1 MPKSYAAGID
11 SSTQSTKVEIRD
23 LDTGKVVATGRAPH
37 PSTTPPRSEQ
47 DPESWWK
54 ALVKAFSQVD
64 KRYLKAVAAVSIA
77 GQQHG
82 LVMVGEDDEPLRP
95 AKLWNDTES
104 APQAEAMVRDMSPRG
119 WTEAC
124 GSVPGASFTVT
135 KLAWVAENEP
145 ELLERISKLML
156 PHDYLT
162 WRLTGRHVTDRGDA
176 SGTGWWSPR
185 DGVYQR
191 QLLDRFLPGLSN
203 ALPTVCDPDAD
214 VGEVVAEE
222 LGLPANVVVAPGT
235 GDNMAGALGLG
246 LRPGDLAV
254 SIGTSGTAYAVS
266 TTPTADTT
274 GLVAGFADATG
285 NYLPLVCTLNAAKVT
300 EAFRRLLDVD
310 HETLDE
316 LALSA
321 PLGSGGVTLLP
332 YLDGERT
339 PNRPDATGHLSGFR
353 SDVGRPELARAAFEG
368 VACGLLDGVEAL
380 ADAGVEL
387 DQRSFLIG
395 GGAKSAAYRQIMA
408 DLSGRSFVV
417 PEDDETVATGACVQ
431 AAAVSGKEPFA
442 DVAERWGLGA
452 GAMVEPSDAELA
464 AEVSEVRAR
473 YRNLRDSVPDAPQQL
488 AKSEPDPE
496 TDTGQD

>member
-23 LDTGKVVATGRAPH
+23 VGSGDIVATGRASH
-37 PSTTPPRSEQ
+37 PATTPPRSEQ
-47 DPESWWK
+47 DPESWWQ
-54 ALVKAFSQVD
+54 ALLEAFSQID
-64 KRYLKAVAAVSIA
+64 KKYLGAVTAVSVA

-82 LVMVGEDDEPLRP
+82 LVLVGEDDAPLRP

-104 APQAEAMVRDMSPRG
+104 APQASAMVSELSPLG

-145 ELLERISKLML
+145 ELLERITKLML

-191 QLLDRFLPGLSN
+191 NLLDRFLPGLSN
-203 ALPTVCDPDAD
+203 GLPTVCGPDD
-214 VGEVVAEE
+214 QVGTVVADET
-222 LGLPANVVVAPGT
+222 GLPANAVVGPGT

-246 LRPGDLAV
+246 LQPGDLAV

-266 TTPTADTT
+266 SAPTADTT

-300 EAFRRLLDVD
+300 EAFRGLLDVD
-310 HETLDE
+310 HSTLDE

-321 PLGSGGVTLLP
+321 PLGSNGVTLLP

-353 SDVGRPELARAAFEG
+353 SDIGRPELARAAFEG

-380 ADAGVEL
+380 TDAGVGL
-387 DQRSFLIG
+387 DERSFLIG

-417 PEDDETVATGACVQ
+417 PDDDETVATGACVQ
-431 AAAVSGKEPFA
+431 AAAVAGSESFG
-442 DVAERWGLGA
+442 DVALRWGLGA
-452 GAMVEPSDAELA
+452 GATVEPNPDVAEA
-464 AEVSEVRAR
+464 ADEVRAR
-473 YRNLRDSVPDAPQQL
+473 YRQLRDTTPDAVQ
-488 AKSEPDPE
+488 
-496 TDTGQD
+496 

>member
-11 SSTQSTKVEIRD
+11 SSTQSTKVELRD
-23 LDTGKVVATGRAPH
+23 LDTGKVVATGRASH
-37 PSTTPPRSEQ
+37 PPTTPPRSEQ
-47 DPESWWK
+47 DPESWWQ
-54 ALVKAFSQVD
+54 ALVESFSQID
-64 KRYLKAVAAVSIA
+64 KRYLKAVKTVAIA

-82 LVMVGEDDEPLRP
+82 LVMVGDDDAPLRP

-104 APQAEAMVRDMSPRG
+104 APQAKALVSEMSPRG

-145 ELLERISKLML
+145 ELLERVAKLML

-162 WRLTGRHVTDRGDA
+162 WRLTGQHVTDRGDA

-191 QLLDRFLPGLSN
+191 QLLDRFRPGLSN
-203 ALPTVCDPDAD
+203 ALPTVCGPDVD
-214 VGEVVAEE
+214 VGEVIATE

-246 LRPGDLAV
+246 LQAGDLAV

-266 TTPTADTT
+266 STPTADTT

-285 NYLPLVCTLNAAKVT
+285 NYLPLVCTLNATKVT
-300 EAFRRLLDVD
+300 EAFRGLLNVD

-339 PNRPDATGHLSGFR
+339 PNRPDATGHLAGIR
-353 SDVGRPELARAAFEG
+353 SDIGRPELARAAFEG

-380 ADAGVEL
+380 VNAGVEL
-387 DQRSFLIG
+387 DKRSFLIG
-395 GGAKSAAYRQIMA
+395 GGAKSAAYRQIIA
-408 DLSGRSFVV
+408 DLSGRNFVV
-417 PEDDETVATGACVQ
+417 PDDDETVATGACVQ
-431 AAAVSGKEPFA
+431 AASVSGKEPFA
-442 DVAERWGLGA
+442 EVAQRWGLGA
-452 GAMVEPSDAELA
+452 GVTVEPTGSENSELA
-464 AEVSEVRAR
+464 DEVRAR
-473 YRNLRDSVPDAPQQL
+473 YRRLRDSVPDVPRP
-488 AKSEPDPE
+488 SIEPESPE
-496 TDTGQD
+496 D